1 MGQLDCLII
10 EQVLGMLWVFAFEK
24 NKHPQLYKHTQTH
37 FNTHNPQYNIREIQ
51 TTTNVLF
58 PTQCNNFSS
67 RTPTGITVCIPWFS
81 WAIRWTAC
89 FSLLPMCRPGFR
101 DHELNQ
107 AVQEPRGTK
116 PDIERKCW
124 YHHANSHK
132 SSTYNSYGNSWEKSW
147 SKFVL
152 ILRTVYNLYWNNLEI
167 LMTVRTEYAEIL
179 QGWTIIFLVGWLG
192 NIFLTLTLFFLVDNS
207 VCKDFF
213 NIQKHRALARF
224 FFRWLLLHD
233 CFSAVF
239 AVQDFW
245 GQLPKPN
252 PWSIPNM
259 TGFLGISSSAQWHD
273 GASVFWQSASRTG
286 NLSINSYS

>member
-1 MGQLDCLII
+1 MGQLDCFII

-24 NKHPQLYKHTQTH
+24 TNIHS
-37 FNTHNPQYNIREIQ
+37 FINTHKRILTPTTHSTIYGKYKK
-51 TTTNVLF
+51 TTNVLF

-101 DHELNQ
+101 DHELSQ

-132 SSTYNSYGNSWEKSW
+132 SSTYNSYSNSWEKSW

-192 NIFLTLTLFFLVDNS
+192 NIFLTFTLFFYG
-207 VCKDFF
+207 
-213 NIQKHRALARF
+213 
-224 FFRWLLLHD
+224 
-233 CFSAVF
+233 
-239 AVQDFW
+239 
-245 GQLPKPN
+245 GQ
-252 PWSIPNM
+252 
-259 TGFLGISSSAQWHD
+259 
-273 GASVFWQSASRTG
+273 
-286 NLSINSYS
+286 

>member
-1 MGQLDCLII
+1 MGQLDCFII

-51 TTTNVLF
+51 KTTNVLF

-101 DHELNQ
+101 DHELSQ

-167 LMTVRTEYAEIL
+167 LMTVRTEYAEIF
-179 QGWTIIFLVGWLG
+179 QGWNIIFLVGWLG
-192 NIFLTLTLFFLVDNS
+192 NIFLTFTLFFLVDNS
-207 VCKDFF
+207 LCKDIF

-224 FFRWLLLHD
+224 FFCGSCCTIVFQLFLLPRIFGGN
-233 CFSAVF
+233 C
-239 AVQDFW
+239 
-245 GQLPKPN
+245 PN
-252 PWSIPNM
+252 PTLGPSLTWRDFSGFPVHLSDM
-259 TGFLGISSSAQWHD
+259 TELQFFDSLHPEQEIY
-273 GASVFWQSASRTG
+273 
-286 NLSINSYS
+286 L